1 MIDGQRWRG
10 ENFSHL
16 ARWKSTLNSDS
27 RASMLRLVSQAGFGF
42 NGSNDL
48 SQGGCAI
55 TADGE
60 SNERPMVC
68 GRREPADGEDRV
80 VG

>member
-1 MIDGQRWRG
+1 
-10 ENFSHL
+10 
-16 ARWKSTLNSDS
+16 
-27 RASMLRLVSQAGFGF
+27 MLRLVSQAGFGF